1 MLAVK
6 FCTSVAFR
14 NFECYLRKFCKRV
27 AKNELSCITSF
38 SVTVTPGNGLMT
50 AVVDG
55 VNIQQWTT
63 RQLMMLTS
71 QGKQALGRV
80 ICILLYKLRV
90 HNVLYYMYFNEFGQV
105 MNASRQAYVR
115 IDKSACWYCWSDLLL
130 ACFEGKCNFTFNVHL
145 PTCICVPYILLKFYK
160 SFAKK
165 WL

>member
-27 AKNELSCITSF
+27 AKNKLSCITSF

-63 RQLMMLTS
+63 RQLMMLTN

-90 HNVLYYMYFNEFGQV
+90 HNVLYYMYFNEFGQM